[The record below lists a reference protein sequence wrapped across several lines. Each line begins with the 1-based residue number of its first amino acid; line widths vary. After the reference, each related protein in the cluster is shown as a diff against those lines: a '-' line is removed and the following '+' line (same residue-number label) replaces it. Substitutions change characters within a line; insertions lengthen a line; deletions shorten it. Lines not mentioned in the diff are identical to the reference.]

1 MFKEMFQKPI
11 LVFGCG
17 NILFGDDGFGPAVM
31 DALEKG
37 RPLPDSVMAA
47 DVGTSIRDL
56 LFDLLLSPKKPEK
69 ILIIDASDKPGRR
82 PGGLAELGLDQVDEA
97 KVNDFSVHQFP
108 SLNLLKELD
117 DQEGVQVSILAVQVQ
132 NIPDHVAP
140 GLSPL
145 VQEAVPRA
153 CQWIWDQIE
162 RVP

>member
-1 MFKEMFQKPI
+1 MFQKPI

-17 NILFGDDGFGPAVM
+17 NIRFGDDGLGPAVM
-31 DALEKG
+31 DALERG
-37 RPLPDSVMAA
+37 RPLPETVMAA

-56 LFDLLLSPKKPEK
+56 LFDLLLSADKPKK
-69 ILIIDASDKPGRR
+69 IIIIDASNQPEREPGS
-82 PGGLAELGLDQVDEA
+82 LAELSLDQVDEA

-117 DQEGVQVSILAVQVQ
+117 DQEDVQVSILAVQVQ
-132 NIPDHVAP
+132 NIPDHVDP
-140 GLSPL
+140 GLSPA